1 MTPTITATIRLYQK
15 SPVPEQGKSPVRA
28 RLGKIPAVEA
38 TVKN

>member
-15 SPVPEQGKSPVRA
+15 SLLGKSPVRA